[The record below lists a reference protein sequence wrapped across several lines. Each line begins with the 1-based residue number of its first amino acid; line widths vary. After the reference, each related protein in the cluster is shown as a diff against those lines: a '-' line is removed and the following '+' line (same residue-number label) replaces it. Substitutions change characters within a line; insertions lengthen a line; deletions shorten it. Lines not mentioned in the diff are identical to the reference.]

1 MLPPA
6 ENLPWQMK
14 WSVGQWIDHC
24 KPYIDEMTDH
34 LEDSINGV
42 VTRRLGNQVIHLK
55 NPVFVEAW
63 MTMKQPFTEMMSKH
77 FNFMMIPVLKNFD
90 GIGYTKEVASEQF
103 ELICRSPLGTFIN
116 DQNMFCG
123 NYLMHDP
130 SNYYKLLDRVQSEIS
145 KLLRTGKKA
154 ETVESL
160 VEKFNNSAKE

>member
-1 MLPPA
+1 
-6 ENLPWQMK
+6 MK

-34 LEDSINGV
+34 TEDAINEV
-42 VTRRLGNQVIHLK
+42 VTHWLGNQVIHLK

-63 MTMKQPFTEMMSKH
+63 ITMKQPFTEMMSKH
-77 FNFMMIPVLKNFD
+77 FIFMMIPVLKNFD

-123 NYLMHDP
+123 IYLMHDP
-130 SNYYKLLDRVQSEIS
+130 SNYYKLLDRVQLEIS
-145 KLLRTGKKA
+145 KLLPTRKKA